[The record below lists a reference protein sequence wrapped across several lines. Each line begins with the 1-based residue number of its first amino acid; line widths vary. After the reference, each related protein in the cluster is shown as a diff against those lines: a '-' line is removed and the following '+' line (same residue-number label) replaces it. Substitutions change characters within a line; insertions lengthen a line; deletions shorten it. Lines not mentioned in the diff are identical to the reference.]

1 MVTRREIF
9 DDVWRDVIVSD
20 GALTQAIRTLR
31 RTLGDDSREPMFIRT
46 VSRHG
51 YSFVFAGVQEGDD
64 DPAAPSP
71 ENGPPAEGDETSHPS
86 EGRAMLIER
95 LLGTGEGP
103 ESLEDRRDAAQQLH
117 ALGTDLA
124 LAGLAARPGHADALA
139 LMRDTR
145 WDVPEAGPVPLWGQ
159 PEGLPAAVRL
169 VRWRAREALRVT
181 RRRWAQAAG
190 GAACAGAVAG
200 LAGGALLALAPASRA
215 PATAIPVLMALGAV
229 AGFAGAAGVAA
240 GIAAAEAVAR
250 SRRSAAILAGGSLG
264 GLIIGGLLQA
274 LVGWTLDSVF
284 GLRVSLG
291 GPLEGLCLGGAV
303 AAGYAATTSL
313 REGGIAAPSG
323 RARWRTAA
331 SCAAAAGDHGDPAV
345 PDWGPARRRH
355 HQCRGPGLGGLAGGS
370 HAARGLAWRT
380 GVRPPHPNPGRRRR
394 RHAVRLRAG
403 LGPDPPAWPGVTRLA
418 WGHAIRLKSS
428 DRSPI
433 SLDHPIDHQIDR
445 SRNHQIPESDDLLT
459 NPSPFGEDFAPPRLP
474 SWSTGRPSWRSPR
487 RTV

>member
-1 MVTRREIF
+1 VAVPHGYRFAEFIVSRRRRQVLREGVPLPLIPRYFDLLVLLIERRQSVVTRREIF

-71 ENGPPAEGDETSHPS
+71 ENGPPAEADETSHTS
-86 EGRAMLIER
+86 EGRAMLIKR

-250 SRRSAAILAGGSLG
+250 SRRSSAILAGGSLG

-331 SCAAAAGDHGDPAV
+331 SCAAAAGTTAILLSLTGAPLVGGTINAV
-345 PDWGPARRRH
+345 AQASAGSQVALTP
-355 HQCRGPGLGGLAGGS
+355 LGGWLGEPAFGPLTRTLV
-370 HAARGLAWRT
+370 AAAEGTLFGFGLAWGLTR
-380 GVRPPHPNPGRRRR
+380 RPGR
-394 RHAVRLRAG
+394 A
-403 LGPDPPAWPGVTRLA
+403 
-418 WGHAIRLKSS
+418 
-428 DRSPI
+428 
-433 SLDHPIDHQIDR
+433 
-445 SRNHQIPESDDLLT
+445 
-459 NPSPFGEDFAPPRLP
+459 
-474 SWSTGRPSWRSPR
+474 
-487 RTV
+487 